1 MESDSFFCGDS
12 IQRELQK
19 AVLKLPERQRLV
31 FNMKYFDDMK
41 YEDIAED
48 VECCGRHVEGNLSQR
63 GKENR
68 GKFENF
74 RYFTLVRIVI
84 GQVKRMVMDNLDE
97 KYKSKNPF
105 SVPDHYF
112 ETLGDR
118 VMDRISEEEGA
129 TRKASLLQMLKP
141 YLGLAAL
148 FVFAMIVVQLVVPDL
163 VKEKRLLIKNNEEAN
178 IAVQTEEENIFDAD
192 FNPSREEIIEYLSQE
207 ADPIEFLYAE
217 RR

>member
-1 MESDSFFCGDS
+1 
-12 IQRELQK
+12 
-19 AVLKLPERQRLV
+19 
-31 FNMKYFDDMK
+31 
-41 YEDIAED
+41 
-48 VECCGRHVEGNLSQR
+48 
-63 GKENR
+63 
-68 GKFENF
+68 
-74 RYFTLVRIVI
+74 
-84 GQVKRMVMDNLDE
+84 MDNLDE